1 MATTIQPTAP
11 RTPTLVVPR
20 KHISNRMRFWRA
32 FRRNRIALIG
42 LIIVLLVALS
52 AIFADVLA
60 PYNPI
65 EPHYS
70 ERLLPP
76 NASFALGTDELG
88 RDLLSRLLYGARIS
102 MVIGVVAE
110 GVAITIGVTVGAIA
124 GWYGGWIDDVIMR
137 IADIFFAIPGLMF
150 LIVWVTIFE
159 PGPVSIFLALGLIS
173 WPGDARMMRSQVLA
187 IKELDYVTAARSLGA
202 STSHMILRHVLPN
215 AIAPMIVLASL
226 GVAGVILSES
236 ILSFLG
242 LGIQIPTPS
251 WGTMV
256 DASRTYIT
264 TAWWYGVFPGLT
276 IMLTVLGFNFLGD
289 GLRDALQPT
298 QYNK

>member
-1 MATTIQPTAP
+1 MVAPAEPTTPNVPVLDVAP
-11 RTPTLVVPR
+11 QRT
-20 KHISNRMRFWRA
+20 SNRTRFWRA
-32 FRRNRIALIG
+32 FRRNRVAVFGMVIVVIIAF
-42 LIIVLLVALS
+42 S
-52 AIFADVLA
+52 AIFADVIA
-60 PYNPI
+60 PYDPV
-65 EPHYS
+65 EPHYAA
-70 ERLLPP
+70 RLTPP
-76 NASFALGTDELG
+76 SAQFLLGTDELG
-88 RDLLSRLLYGARIS
+88 RDLLSRLIYGARIS
-102 MVIGVVAE
+102 LVIGLIAQTVAV
-110 GVAITIGVTVGAIA
+110 GIGTTVGALA

-137 IADIFFAIPGLMF
+137 ITDVFFAIPGLMF

-173 WPGDARMMRSQVLA
+173 WPSDARMMRSQVLA
-187 IKELDYVTAARSLGA
+187 IKELDYVTAAKSLGA
-202 STSHMILRHVLPN
+202 TTPQILIRHILPN

-226 GVAGVILSES
+226 GIAGVILSEA

-264 TAWWYGVFPGLT
+264 TAWWYGIFPGMI

-289 GLRDALQPT
+289 GLRDALEPT